1 MSEGDSPND
10 NGTLTTEYPAP
21 YNNHNKE
28 LMSMTNEE
36 LLEALNKRFDSIE
49 DRLGKLE
56 EGQEEMR
63 DSLNTLIGWA
73 DDVAC
78 VVKVPLK
85 PAN

>member
-1 MSEGDSPND
+1 MVD
-10 NGTLTTEYPAP
+10 
-21 YNNHNKE
+21 KE
-28 LMSMTNEE
+28 M
-36 LLEALNKRFDSIE
+36 LEAISQMMDA
-49 DRLGKLE
+49 KLKPIQDDIATLK

-85 PAN
+85 PAQ